1 MIETDTTAAELRRS
15 GSRLVQW
22 GIGAVV
28 AILALAAVFLFM
40 TLPDANAFNAR
51 VERIFVEN
59 DALTSAAEIKLLEIL
74 ALSGTAF
81 SETLT
86 SYRMVIFVLLV
97 FAASL
102 LIATLVF
109 LVMLVTLNRRMAQI
123 EHSGIQVSSLLI
135 SRDEKTVYLNNMGFR
150 LTDAAIETLCVLA
163 EARMDEEVL
172 TGAQIEAMIS
182 GRSEA
187 DCEEA
192 AGATRIKRL
201 RDGLGNQLVSALLV
215 VGLLLS
221 IPWTFQGMKD
231 YKYQNLEST
240 FAAAIST
247 GQSQEGSRTRSGQ
260 VVGVVDEQAMASF
273 IRANV
278 TRRGSILTDN
288 AQTYAV
294 MLFTGRPD
302 LFFDR
307 VDQSDG
313 PWLEAAADPAEH
325 VDYMLL
331 STDTASDL
339 LSGLYPEAAAGRH
352 PSLTTIYTTAR
363 YTLVGVPAGFTPGG
377 TVTQDAS
384 EIADQ
389 SGAEEPGSE
398 EPVTDEDAPTVVPEL
413 EVTS

>member
-1 MIETDTTAAELRRS
+1 
-15 GSRLVQW
+15 
-22 GIGAVV
+22 
-28 AILALAAVFLFM
+28 M

-215 VGLLLS
+215 KN
-221 IPWTFQGMKD
+221 I
-231 YKYQNLEST
+231 
-240 FAAAIST
+240 A
-247 GQSQEGSRTRSGQ
+247 
-260 VVGVVDEQAMASF
+260 
-273 IRANV
+273 
-278 TRRGSILTDN
+278 RRGYVLSVGKEVI
-288 AQTYAV
+288 
-294 MLFTGRPD
+294 
-302 LFFDR
+302 R
-307 VDQSDG
+307 V
-313 PWLEAAADPAEH
+313 L
-325 VDYMLL
+325 
-331 STDTASDL
+331 
-339 LSGLYPEAAAGRH
+339 
-352 PSLTTIYTTAR
+352 
-363 YTLVGVPAGFTPGG
+363 
-377 TVTQDAS
+377 
-384 EIADQ
+384 
-389 SGAEEPGSE
+389 
-398 EPVTDEDAPTVVPEL
+398 
-413 EVTS
+413 